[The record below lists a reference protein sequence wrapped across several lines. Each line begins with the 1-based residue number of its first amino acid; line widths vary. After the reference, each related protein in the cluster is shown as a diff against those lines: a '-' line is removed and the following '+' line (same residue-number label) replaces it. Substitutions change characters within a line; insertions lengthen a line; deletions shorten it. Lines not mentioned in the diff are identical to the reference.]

1 LPLHKD
7 AGSPISPTVI
17 GAVGAR
23 SPSAS
28 PSDVLLGFWVT
39 CRRTLL
45 QHLCHLVPQILQC
58 PQGFANNDCIEH
70 IT

>member
-28 PSDVLLGFWVT
+28 PSDVLLGF
-39 CRRTLL
+39 L
-45 QHLCHLVPQILQC
+45 
-58 PQGFANNDCIEH
+58 GYMSKDFAPTSMPSRPTNSTMSARIC
-70 IT
+70 